1 MFCGDFV
8 GDETGDGGTKGFT
21 VGDKDICLQCLGE
34 LKYRL
39 SQVEAKTP
47 VERVKKTAES
57 EEDSDEVNIDE
68 AVDEEME
75 AHDPFS
81 AKPKE

>member
-1 MFCGDFV
+1 MFCGDYV
-8 GDETGDGGTKGFT
+8 GDETGDGGTKGYT

-39 SQVEAKTP
+39 SQVEPKTP
-47 VERVKKTAES
+47 VERVKKSSDTS
-57 EEDSDEVNIDE
+57 EEDGEVNIDE

-75 AHDPFS
+75 ARDPLS
-81 AKPKE
+81 AKPRE